1 MQEPTVGK
9 SMGRP
14 RKPFDER
21 EAQVIRE
28 AFELY
33 RFGARMLEVVVRK
46 VFKTCISHNRIHMY
60 LKAADLAHEDPK
72 KKERRKWVRYDGSIA
87 YLQDISIGTNQV
99 GQISRFALS
108 SMMHPG

>member
-9 SMGRP
+9 NMGRP

-21 EAQVIRE
+21 ETQVISE

-46 VFKTCISHNRIHMY
+46 VFKNLH
-60 LKAADLAHEDPK
+60 LP
-72 KKERRKWVRYDGSIA
+72 
-87 YLQDISIGTNQV
+87 
-99 GQISRFALS
+99 
-108 SMMHPG
+108 